1 MPHNSLVLK
10 MHAQVEGA
18 GRAYPKAAALGPG
31 IQGCVGHFPPVLP
44 GEADDRTAQT
54 TEFAT
59 TTVGPGRT
67 RYFKGHKGS

>member
-1 MPHNSLVLK
+1 

-18 GRAYPKAAALGPG
+18 GSAYPKAAALGPG
-31 IQGCVGHFPPVLP
+31 VQGVWGSFPLVLP

-59 TTVGPGRT
+59 TTVGPGRPS
-67 RYFKGHKGS
+67 YLKGHKGS